1 MLKLS
6 NVFSVVRETERGSK
20 GDIGEPGPKGE
31 SGDQGA
37 PGPAIFVDSG
47 EEVVTV
53 KGQKVNDTC
62 AVTFDWPTERDWKKG
77 KWVAKA
83 VSRFQT
89 PLFLCLLGLLSSLE
103 L

>member
-6 NVFSVVRETERGSK
+6 NVSSVVRETERGSK
-20 GDIGEPGPKGE
+20 GDVGEPGPKGE
-31 SGDQGA
+31 LGDQGA

-62 AVTFDWPTERDWKKG
+62 TVTFDWPTERDWKKES
-77 KWVAKA
+77 AKA
-83 VSRFQT
+83 VFQFQT
-89 PLFLCLLGLLSSLE
+89 PLFLCLLGLLSILE

>member
-6 NVFSVVRETERGSK
+6 VFSVVCETERGSK
-20 GDIGEPGPKGE
+20 GDVGEPGPKGE
-31 SGDQGA
+31 IGDQGA

-62 AVTFDWPTERDWKKG
+62 AVTFVWSTERDWKKG

-83 VSRFQT
+83 VSWFQT
-89 PLFLCLLGLLSSLE
+89 ALFLCLLGLLSSLE

>member
-6 NVFSVVRETERGSK
+6 NVSSVVRETERGSK
-20 GDIGEPGPKGE
+20 GDLGEPGPKGE
-31 SGDQGA
+31 SGGQGA

-62 AVTFDWPTERDWKKG
+62 TVTFDWPTERDWKKG
-77 KWVAKA
+77 KNQ
-83 VSRFQT
+83 SRFSVPNST
-89 PLFLCLLGLLSSLE
+89 LPMSAWSALE
-103 L
+103 S